1 MPWSGLL
8 GVSISLSIAFT
19 FGVTIS
25 VVCGVW
31 SPGLMGQNIILRSRY
46 FLRRISVIF
55 HNCYLV
61 YPTRVVLTIV
71 NINN

>member
-19 FGVTIS
+19 LGVTIS

-31 SPGLMGQNIILRSRY
+31 CAESWPNGAKHNLEVMIL
-46 FLRRISVIF
+46 FKKD
-55 HNCYLV
+55 
-61 YPTRVVLTIV
+61 
-71 NINN
+71 